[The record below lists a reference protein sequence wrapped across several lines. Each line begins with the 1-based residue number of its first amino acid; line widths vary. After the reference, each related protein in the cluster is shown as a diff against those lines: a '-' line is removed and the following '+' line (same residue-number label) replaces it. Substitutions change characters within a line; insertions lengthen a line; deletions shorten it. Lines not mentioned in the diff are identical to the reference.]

1 MDNQTLL
8 SWAGGII
15 VVGGALGILWKVI
28 SPVVRKTRSLL
39 NSLDRFTRDWFGEEA
54 EPGRDAIPGVMERLN
69 RIDGE
74 LKHNGGSSMKDSQ
87 RRIENK
93 LKEIDSRLI
102 AGDERMTR
110 IEENITNG

>member
-1 MDNQTLL
+1 MDTQTLL
-8 SWAGGII
+8 SWAGGVVI
-15 VVGGALGILWKVI
+15 VGGALGILWKVI

-54 EPGRDAIPGVMERLN
+54 APGRDAIPGVMERLN

-87 RRIENK
+87 RRIENT

-110 IEENITNG
+110 IEESIANG

>member
-1 MDNQTLL
+1 MDTQTIL

-15 VVGGALGILWKVI
+15 IVGGAGGILWKVV

-39 NSLDRFTRDWFGEEA
+39 SSLDRFTRDWFGEDA
-54 EPGRDAIPGVMERLN
+54 EPGRDKVPGVMERLN

-93 LKEIDSRLI
+93 LKEIDARLI
-102 AGDERMTR
+102 DGDKRMTR
-110 IEENITNG
+110 IEESITNA